1 MYCYYNGTDEAEGSE
16 PVQGTKTKTVNKLHF
31 DRNRTKL
38 NSSEQNQKF
47 EMSINRLITLFY
59 RSI

>member
-16 PVQGTKTKTVNKLHF
+16 PVQGTKTVNKLHF
-31 DRNRTKL
+31 DRNRTKFS
-38 NSSEQNQKF
+38 SSEQNKKC